1 MLPGMSRMRL
11 AFWGFLFALL
21 DLRIG
26 GQSETVDG
34 VTTQLSQGIDLLPD
48 TLGWLLV
55 GLGMSGWLAPKEFGI
70 ARNAAFAAL
79 VISIADYIPGL
90 KALAIVQG
98 AVELA
103 VVWFLCLGIERT
115 AGVPADLAARARM
128 IRIVDAVLTVFIVLL
143 TALLVVGPGS
153 GAGSIVAVLTVPVIV
168 VGLFVMVFLLLL
180 IHRAAKE
187 PVFAGSVTAP
197 RA

>member
-55 GLGMSGWLAPKEFGI
+55 GLGMSGWKAPREFGI

-79 VISIADYIPGL
+79 VVSIADYIPGL
-90 KALAIVQG
+90 KALSILQG
-98 AVELA
+98 VIELA

-115 AGVPADLAARARM
+115 ASVPADLAGRARM

-143 TALLVVGPGS
+143 TTLFVT
-153 GAGSIVAVLTVPVIV
+153 GASSTVASAVAVLTVPVIV

-180 IHRAAKE
+180 VHRAAKE
-187 PVFAGSVTAP
+187 PAFAGSVSP
-197 RA
+197 RPA